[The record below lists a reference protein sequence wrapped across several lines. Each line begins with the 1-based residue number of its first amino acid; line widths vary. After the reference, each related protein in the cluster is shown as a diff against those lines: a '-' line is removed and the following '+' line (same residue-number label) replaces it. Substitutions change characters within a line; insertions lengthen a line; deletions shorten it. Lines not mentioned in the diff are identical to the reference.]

1 MSVAADSCVRPPGV
15 AGSIR
20 VVVVDDHN
28 LLRAGLRKI
37 LAQDPGIEVVAEAA
51 NGEEALALLGRVP
64 ADVVL
69 LDLHMPGLGGLETVR
84 RLRRR
89 CPGVRIIVL
98 SVSYQEP
105 YLSAVLE
112 AGAHGFLSKDCAV
125 DEVVGAVHAVLCDD
139 LYLSA
144 DVARLYVG
152 TSRQRR
158 GGAPPRLS
166 HREIQVLELWGQGV
180 ATQEI
185 AERLHLSPTTVR
197 TYRHRL
203 SQKLGAGNPAE
214 LLRAAVLSGLLPG
227 EATSIPAED

>member
-1 MSVAADSCVRPPGV
+1 MSLAADHRASAPRAVGPV
-15 AGSIR
+15 R

-37 LAQDPGIEVVAEAA
+37 LAQDHGIQVVAEAA
-51 NGEEALALLGRVP
+51 NGEEALALLGRVS
-64 ADVVL
+64 AEVVL
-69 LDLHMPGLGGLETVR
+69 LDLHMPGLGGIETVR
-84 RLRRR
+84 RMRRH
-89 CPGVRIIVL
+89 CPGVRVIVL

-125 DEVVGAVHAVLCDD
+125 DEVVGAVHAVLADE

-144 DVARLYVG
+144 DIARLYVG
-152 TSRQRR
+152 TSGQRR
-158 GGAPPRLS
+158 GGAASRLS
-166 HREIQVLELWGQGV
+166 HRELQVLELWGQGV
-180 ATQEI
+180 GTQDI
-185 AERLHLSPTTVR
+185 AERLHLSTTTVR

-203 SQKLGAGNPAE
+203 CHKLGASNSAE

>member
-1 MSVAADSCVRPPGV
+1 MWV
-15 AGSIR
+15 
-20 VVVVDDHN
+20 
-28 LLRAGLRKI
+28 
-37 LAQDPGIEVVAEAA
+37 
-51 NGEEALALLGRVP
+51 LALSLKPPPDKRLG
-64 ADVVL
+64 DQKI
-69 LDLHMPGLGGLETVR
+69 
-84 RLRRR
+84 R
-89 CPGVRIIVL
+89 CPRPL
-98 SVSYQEP
+98 
-105 YLSAVLE
+105 
-112 AGAHGFLSKDCAV
+112 
-125 DEVVGAVHAVLCDD
+125 D

-180 ATQEI
+180 GTQEI

-203 SQKLGAGNPAE
+203 SQKLGADNPAE

-227 EATSIPAED
+227 EAMSIPAED